1 MCEPTAYVLIL
12 NEAEFPTNGTLLLK
26 TVLPSL
32 KVTLPPDVPEP
43 EEAFTIEVKVT
54 DCPKIDGLL
63 DDASNVEVDTGATG
77 WVPRKSCMVFASI
90 P

>member
-1 MCEPTAYVLIL
+1 MLIL
-12 NEAEFPTNGTLLLK
+12 NEAEFPTNSTLLLK

-32 KVTLPPDVPEP
+32 KVTLPPGVPEP
-43 EEAFTIEVKVT
+43 AEEAFTIAVKVT

-63 DDASNVEVDTGATG
+63 DDASNAEVGAGATG